1 MMKGM
6 NNKNLLK
13 QAQQMQQRMSKIQE
27 ELDQTTVEGSAG
39 GGVVKVVVTGKL
51 KVQSVEISPDAVD
64 PDDVELLQELVQAA
78 VNEAM
83 DKAQTLAQDKMAAVT
98 GGLSIPGLM

>member
-13 QAQQMQQRMSKIQE
+13 QAQQMQQRMGKIQE
-27 ELDQTTVEGSAG
+27 ELDQTSVEGSAG

-64 PDDVELLQELVQAA
+64 PDDVELLQDLVQAA

>member
-6 NNKNLLK
+6 NNKSLLK

-27 ELDQTTVEGSAG
+27 ELDQTLVEGSAG

-51 KVQSVEISPDAVD
+51 KVQSVEISPDVVD
-64 PDDVELLQELVQAA
+64 PEDVELLQDLVQAA

>member
-13 QAQQMQQRMSKIQE
+13 QAQEMQQRMSKIQE
-27 ELDQTTVEGSAG
+27 ELDQTSVEGSAG

-64 PDDVELLQELVQAA
+64 PDDVELLQDLVQAA

>member
-1 MMKGM
+1 MKGM
-6 NNKNLLK
+6 NNKNLLR

-27 ELDQTTVEGSAG
+27 ELDQTSVEGSAG

-64 PDDVELLQELVQAA
+64 PEDVELLQDLVQAA

-98 GGLSIPGLM
+98 GGLSIPGSM